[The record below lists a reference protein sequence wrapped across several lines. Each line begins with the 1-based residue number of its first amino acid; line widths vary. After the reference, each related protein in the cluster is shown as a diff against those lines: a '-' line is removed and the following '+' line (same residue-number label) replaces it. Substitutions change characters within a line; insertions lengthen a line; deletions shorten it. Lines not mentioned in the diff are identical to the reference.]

1 MVVVDWLFAR
11 ETGAD
16 ELDKQ
21 LRVEENHDC
30 SWDLEKLLQ
39 TELMLV
45 ICGLLYN
52 YLEGKN

>member
-1 MVVVDWLFAR
+1 MVVVDWLFVR

-45 ICGLLYN
+45 ICGLF
-52 YLEGKN
+52 